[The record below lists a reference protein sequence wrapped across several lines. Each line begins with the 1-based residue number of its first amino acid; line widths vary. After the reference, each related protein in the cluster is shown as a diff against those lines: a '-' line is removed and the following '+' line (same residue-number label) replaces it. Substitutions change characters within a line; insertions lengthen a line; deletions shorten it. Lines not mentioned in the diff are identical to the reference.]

1 MNTES
6 GTQQSSPTPSRTV
19 DISYALISLGGTVIW
34 SVLGNWLLYFYLP
47 PEGEG
52 SALVPAALYGG
63 VMLALRIINALIAL
77 PIGYL
82 SDHTRSPW
90 GRRLPY
96 MFASVGPMLLF
107 FVLLWRPPVAA
118 PATAGGSMTN
128 LVYLV
133 IVFLLYNVAYTFNQ
147 IPYTALL
154 PELAVTDHRRVRI
167 STWSSSFLLVGMV
180 VGTLAGPV
188 IQRFGYATMGVFCA
202 VLCLPLFYGPFFVLR
217 EHRDQW
223 DEGTHDVSERLAF
236 WDGLGVMFKNR
247 PFLIMT
253 ATGACY
259 WGITTLVQAVVP
271 YIVTEI
277 CLLDPGDTTYFYIP
291 GIVAAL
297 ICYPVVMWL
306 SDRFGKWRV
315 FAVSL
320 LASALVL
327 PSLMVIGPWLPLS
340 LTVQGVIWVILQA
353 TALSGVIM
361 LPPAFGAEITDYD
374 EELTGQRREGV
385 YYAAWGVLDQVVNG
399 LAAAGLPLLLLLGRS
414 HTDPRG
420 PLGVRMVGVVGG
432 VLMFVGFLIFL
443 NYPLR
448 GSQTPVPAKA
458 EAAEVS
464 KDARGSE
471 RS

>member
-1 MNTES
+1 VNTEKEM
-6 GTQQSSPTPSRTV
+6 QPSSSASSSTV
-19 DISYALISLGGTVIW
+19 DVAYALITLGGTVIW
-34 SVLGNWLLYFYLP
+34 SVLGNWLLYFYFP

-63 VMLALRIINALIAL
+63 VMLVLRVINALIAL

-96 MFASVGPMLLF
+96 MFASAGPMLLF
-107 FVLLWRPPVAA
+107 FILLWRPPVA
-118 PATAGGSMTN
+118 TESMTN
-128 LVYLV
+128 LIYLTL
-133 IVFLLYNVAYTFNQ
+133 VFLLYNLAYTFNQ

-154 PELAVTDHRRVRI
+154 PELATTDHRRVRI

-202 VLCLPLFYGPFFVLR
+202 VLCVPLFYGPFFVLR
-217 EHRDQW
+217 EHRARW
-223 DEGTHDVSERLAF
+223 DKGAHEVSERLAF
-236 WDGLGVMFKNR
+236 WDGLGVMLKNR

-291 GIVAAL
+291 GILAAL

-315 FAVSL
+315 FAASL

-327 PSLMVIGPWLPLS
+327 PGLMGIGPWLPLS
-340 LTVQGVIWVILQA
+340 LTAQGVIWVILQA
-353 TALSGVIM
+353 AALSGVIM

-385 YYAAWGVLDQVVNG
+385 YYAAWGVLDQVING
-399 LAAAGLPLLLLLGRS
+399 LAAAGLPLLLTLGRS

-448 GSQTPVPAKA
+448 GSRAATP
-458 EAAEVS
+458 EAAE
-464 KDARGSE
+464 AGE
-471 RS
+471 